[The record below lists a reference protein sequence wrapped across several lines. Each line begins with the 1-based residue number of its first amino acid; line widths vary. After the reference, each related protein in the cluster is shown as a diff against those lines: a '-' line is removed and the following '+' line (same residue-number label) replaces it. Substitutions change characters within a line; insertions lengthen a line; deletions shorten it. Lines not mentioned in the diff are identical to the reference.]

1 MSTKRA
7 AVRRQPVQ
15 ERGLR
20 RMERILDA
28 ADAVIARIGYDAAT
42 TNAIARRARTAI
54 GSLYQFFPNK
64 ESVLRAL
71 CERHFQRLHDIHER
85 LFTPDLNR
93 LPFADMF
100 ERIVDTL
107 AAYHDDNPGFQSLFF
122 GSATTPALA
131 AAADRLRDEC
141 ISRVDWLMSLRMP
154 GVDAEVRRQL
164 AAINVD
170 TVRAVLPRAAAADPA
185 QRETMLRELKRMMT
199 IYAEDCWQRF
209 GSRKEAGAEG
219 SQAAPV
225 MRPSCDGA

>member
-1 MSTKRA
+1 MATKRA

-28 ADAVIARIGYDAAT
+28 ADAVIARVGYDAAT

-71 CERHFQRLHDIHER
+71 CERHFQRLHDIHQG
-85 LFTPDLNR
+85 LFTPELSR
-93 LPFADMF
+93 LPFAEMF
-100 ERIVDTL
+100 DRVVDTL
-107 AAYHDDNPGFQSLFF
+107 AAYHADNPGFQSLFF

-131 AAADRLRDEC
+131 AAADRLREEC
-141 ISRVDWLMSLRMP
+141 LTRVESLLAVRMP
-154 GVDAEVRRQL
+154 GLDAELRRQL

-170 TVRAVLPRAAAADPA
+170 TVRAVLPRAAGADPA

-199 IYAEDCWQRF
+199 TYAEDCWRRF
-209 GSRKEAGAEG
+209 GSGGHAGEDAT
-219 SQAAPV
+219 
-225 MRPSCDGA
+225 